1 MTEYIAEKHF
11 CLCKAFPQ
19 YVPEMIELMVAF
31 DGAYQRPVTDMSE
44 LRDYVI
50 NFAVYSNLAID
61 KGDEMGIDK
70 RVKELIAQ
78 GRVLTANEIE
88 KKYNIKNAQ
97 FLLAEYDSALR
108 LVTGTR
114 TKSYLIRDKESDFL
128 FWAQKQTETLA
139 RTPYDNLRRAKKY
152 QTATPDMVLKPIKKA
167 PVAPKT
173 YRQPDV
179 WAISDSEMHEVACKM
194 ARKRNV
200 VDPDTT
206 LLDMVVATVRKNM
219 KQR

>member
-31 DGAYQRPVTDMSE
+31 DGVYQRPVTDMSE

-78 GRVLTANEIE
+78 GRVLTAGAIE

-97 FLLAEYDSALR
+97 FLLSEYDSALR
-108 LVTGTR
+108 LVTGIS

-152 QTATPDMVLKPIKKA
+152 QTATRDMVLKPIKKV
-167 PVAPKT
+167 PTVPKT
-173 YRQPDV
+173 NRQPDV
-179 WAISDSEMHEVACKM
+179 WAISDSEMHEVACAL
-194 ARKRNV
+194 ARKRRV
-200 VDPDTT
+200 KDPNTV
-206 LLDMVVATVRKNM
+206 LNDMVVAVVRKNM
-219 KQR
+219 KQQ